1 MSNKQNLGYDG
12 IKKMLNTMRTLSENT
27 ASKATLKEE
36 EEEQKVNNLVL
47 NNNVEIKIHSS
58 DQEDLKVSD
67 EEKNALNQLIEN
79 FKSQVSEMASFE
91 EGFNI
96 YTKSVRLDGSISEDL
111 GFVFIAG
118 EDRGIYI
125 NSDMLML
132 NDETSAI
139 IEKLNKF
146 QHTFEDVVNEMIN
159 TRKTN

>member
-12 IKKMLNTMRTLSENT
+12 IKRMLNTMRTLNENT

-36 EEEQKVNNLVL
+36 EEEKVNNLVL
-47 NNNVEIKIHSS
+47 NNNVEIKVHSA
-58 DQEDLKVSD
+58 DQEDLNISD

-79 FKSQVSEMASFE
+79 FKTQVSEIATFE

-96 YTKSVRLDGSISEDL
+96 YTNSIRLDGSISEDL

-132 NDETSAI
+132 NDETTVI

-146 QHTFEDVVNEMIN
+146 QHTFEDVVNEMMN

>member
-1 MSNKQNLGYDG
+1 
-12 IKKMLNTMRTLSENT
+12 MRTLNENT

-36 EEEQKVNNLVL
+36 EEKVNNLVL
-47 NNNVEIKIHSS
+47 NNNVEIKVHSS
-58 DQEDLKVSD
+58 DQEDLKISD

-79 FKSQVSEMASFE
+79 FKTQVSEIAMFE

-96 YTKSVRLDGSISEDL
+96 YTNSIRLDGSISEDL

-118 EDRGIYI
+118 EDRGVYI

-132 NDETSAI
+132 NDEITTTIA
-139 IEKLNKF
+139 KLNKF
-146 QHTFEDVVNEMIN
+146 QHTFEDVVNEMMN

>member
-1 MSNKQNLGYDG
+1 
-12 IKKMLNTMRTLSENT
+12 MRTLNENT

-36 EEEQKVNNLVL
+36 EEKVNNLVL
-47 NNNVEIKIHSS
+47 NNNVEIKVHSS
-58 DQEDLKVSD
+58 DQEDLNISD

-79 FKSQVSEMASFE
+79 FKTQVSEIATFE

-96 YTKSVRLDGSISEDL
+96 YTNSIRLDGSISEDL

-132 NDETSAI
+132 NDETTVI

-146 QHTFEDVVNEMIN
+146 QHTFEDVVNEMMN

>member
-1 MSNKQNLGYDG
+1 MSNNQNLGYDG
-12 IKKMLNTMRTLSENT
+12 IKRMLNTMRTLNENT

-36 EEEQKVNNLVL
+36 EEEKVNNLVL
-47 NNNVEIKIHSS
+47 NNNVEIKVHSA
-58 DQEDLKVSD
+58 DQEDLNISD

-79 FKSQVSEMASFE
+79 FKTQVSEIATFE

-96 YTKSVRLDGSISEDL
+96 YTNSIRLDGSISEDL

-132 NDETSAI
+132 NDETTVI

-146 QHTFEDVVNEMIN
+146 QHTFEDVVNEMMN

>member
-27 ASKATLKEE
+27 ASKATLKE

-96 YTKSVRLDGSISEDL
+96 YTNSVRLDGSISEDL

>member
-12 IKKMLNTMRTLSENT
+12 IKRMLNTMRTLNENT

-36 EEEQKVNNLVL
+36 EEKVNNLVL
-47 NNNVEIKIHSS
+47 NNNVEIKVHSS
-58 DQEDLKVSD
+58 DQEDLNISD

-79 FKSQVSEMASFE
+79 FKTQVSEIATFE

-96 YTKSVRLDGSISEDL
+96 YTNSIRLDGSISEDL

-132 NDETSAI
+132 NDETTVI

-146 QHTFEDVVNEMIN
+146 QHTFEDVVNEMMN

>member
-12 IKKMLNTMRTLSENT
+12 IKRMLNTMRTLNENT

-36 EEEQKVNNLVL
+36 EEKVNNLVL
-47 NNNVEIKIHSS
+47 NNNVEIKVHSS
-58 DQEDLKVSD
+58 DQEDLKISD

-79 FKSQVSEMASFE
+79 FKTQVSEIAMFE

-96 YTKSVRLDGSISEDL
+96 YTNSIRLDGSISEDL

-118 EDRGIYI
+118 EDRGVYI

-132 NDETSAI
+132 NDEITTTIA
-139 IEKLNKF
+139 KLNKF
-146 QHTFEDVVNEMIN
+146 QHTFEDVVNEMMN

>member
-1 MSNKQNLGYDG
+1 
-12 IKKMLNTMRTLSENT
+12 MRTLSENT
-27 ASKATLKEE
+27 ASKAILKE
-36 EEEQKVNNLVL
+36 EEEQKVNNLVIG
-47 NNNVEIKIHSS
+47 NNVEIKVHSS
-58 DQEDLKVSD
+58 DNGDLEVTE
-67 EEKNALNQLIEN
+67 EEKNSLNQLIEN
-79 FKSQVSEMASFE
+79 FKTQVSEIATFE

-96 YTKSVRLDGSISEDL
+96 YTNSIRLDGSISEDL

-132 NDETSAI
+132 NDETTVI

-146 QHTFEDVVNEMIN
+146 QHTFEDVVNEMMN